1 MGLLS
6 NVYKLFHGLD
16 QFFSFFHAFFAAL
29 PLVIQVLIYFGFG
42 GVLLLC
48 LLRLLKTW

>member
-1 MGLLS
+1 MGLIA
-6 NVYKLFHGLD
+6 NVTKLFNGLNE
-16 QFFSFFHAFFAAL
+16 FFSFFHAFFSAL
-29 PLVIQVLIYFGFG
+29 PFVVQFLIYFGFG